1 MLGRTL
7 ADPYGVEKLG
17 VLSGLGLLPCETAF
31 SAQKTRTRVTA
42 EVTAPLF
49 SGAKLDGYEI
59 HMGVTKAGEG
69 ATPFCLLS
77 DGRTDGAVVGNV
89 FGTYL
94 HGLFDTG
101 ELTDALARWLLTR
114 KGLDPVAVQ
123 PEDQKAYQERQFDL
137 LADVVR
143 SSLDM
148 HAVYAAL
155 EGKETP

>member
-1 MLGRTL
+1 M
-7 ADPYGVEKLG
+7 A
-17 VLSGLGLLPCETAF
+17 
-31 SAQKTRTRVTA
+31 
-42 EVTAPLF
+42 
-49 SGAKLDGYEI
+49 
-59 HMGVTKAGEG
+59 
-69 ATPFCLLS
+69 
-77 DGRTDGAVVGNV
+77 GNV

>member
-1 MLGRTL
+1 
-7 ADPYGVEKLG
+7 
-17 VLSGLGLLPCETAF
+17 
-31 SAQKTRTRVTA
+31 
-42 EVTAPLF
+42 
-49 SGAKLDGYEI
+49 
-59 HMGVTKAGEG
+59 MGVTKVGEG
-69 ATPFCLLS
+69 ATPFCRLS
-77 DGRTDGAVVGNV
+77 DGRTDGAVVGNI

-101 ELTDALARWLLTR
+101 KLTDALARWLLTR

-143 SSLDM
+143 NSLDM